1 MSIVGMAFYFV
12 LAGNMLI
19 QWGLL
24 PARSPSK
31 KATPV
36 FFVMFLVASAL
47 AALFDGLIFRFVLTP
62 LGLESLAPV
71 VFVLFLCIAYLASRV
86 FQSVT
91 GKVVVFQYDERSFQ
105 LTLVLYAVAMIAG
118 GRYSS
123 VWLLMVSGAAAA
135 FGYLA
140 ATRFLDDIMD
150 RLDLEPVP
158 LAFKGLPIRF
168 ISAGLMALAF
178 AGVDAGFFSKFS
190 G

>member
-1 MSIVGMAFYFV
+1 MSLFGLAFYFA
-12 LAGNMLI
+12 LAGNMLV

-24 PARSPSK
+24 PPRNGAK
-31 KATPV
+31 KATPA
-36 FFVMFLVASAL
+36 FVIMFLVASAL
-47 AALFDGLIFRFVLTP
+47 VATVDGLMFRFVLTP

-71 VFVLFLCIAYLASRV
+71 VFVLFLFSTYLAFRA
-86 FQSVT
+86 FLSVT
-91 GKVVVFQYDERSFQ
+91 GKTNTFQYDEHSFQ
-105 LTLVLYAVAMIAG
+105 LTLVLYAVAMMAG
-118 GRYSS
+118 GRFSS
-123 VWLLMVSGAAAA
+123 VWLLMGGGAAAA

-158 LAFKGLPIRF
+158 APFRGAPIRF

-178 AGVDAGFFSKFS
+178 AGVDAGFFIKFP